1 MNWIKTVRDVYAG
14 IKVGIHHGKFR
25 EMLELDRDTACKGI
39 ADAVE
44 QMTPAE
50 LDVFEREFLT
60 HGMNVVGHAHRLR
73 AMELYAYL
81 KVKETQHCGQFSGF
95 KSSGEAITSESPI
108 WNGLRNLQRLVG
120 PHGSDGHEE
129 RVES

>member
-1 MNWIKTVRDVYAG
+1 MNWISTVQDLYKGVVA
-14 IKVGIHHGKFR
+14 GIHHGRFR

-39 ADAVE
+39 ADVVE

-81 KVKETQHCGQFSGF
+81 KVRETQHCGQFNGF
-95 KSSGEAITSESPI
+95 KSSGESVTCESPV
-108 WNGLRNLQRLVG
+108 WNGLRSLQRLVA
-120 PHGSDGHEE
+120 PHGSNCHQE
-129 RVES
+129 RAE